1 MKHLLLPLLTSLAIP
16 TAAIAQGEFIGIK
29 APNPYSYKQSSL
41 VRWETQ
47 DSIKEREQITIE
59 VKGSRYLSFKGTT
72 NLGLCFN
79 NSICASTFIR
89 NQLKKGVIEIDQ
101 TTGNLVW
108 DYEINCKD
116 KSFNKKGDL
125 ARSSNIRFD
134 LTAQVVANK
143 FCPIDAWSKLPERP
157 RY

>member
-29 APNPYSYKQSSL
+29 APNPYSYKSYMQSSL

-47 DSIKEREQITIE
+47 DSAKERGQITIE
-59 VKGSRYLSFKGTT
+59 VKGSRYLSFQGTT
-72 NLGLCFN
+72 NLGLCFY

-101 TTGNLVW
+101 K
-108 DYEINCKD
+108 I
-116 KSFNKKGDL
+116 
-125 ARSSNIRFD
+125 
-134 LTAQVVANK
+134 
-143 FCPIDAWSKLPERP
+143 SKMI
-157 RY
+157 YF